1 MDTSELDFQL
11 DSHFEIPTSILH
23 DALDC
28 YDLDEM
34 YARTH
39 TSYETLAYKHY
50 ASRVVSV
57 RTHKGLL
64 ISAKTGF

>member
-1 MDTSELDFQL
+1 MDKSELDFQL

-50 ASRVVSV
+50 A
-57 RTHKGLL
+57 
-64 ISAKTGF
+64 